1 MLKWAHQGG
10 KGSETED
17 MNRMSFQVSG
27 KTKKSFK
34 TTPPPP
40 NATKPPPAP
49 GPTPAQSSNGSTKSN
64 GAPPSPAISHTST
77 GSGEIPR
84 GPGQRS
90 LEITL
95 PSGNTVTAT
104 VDDKLQMMDLVVMI
118 AAKNKLNPTGHVII
132 PSSASRTDISQFKA
146 SQRIGELDTT
156 KLQIVPKLSRGE
168 IQSLKG
174 SEKRKATQFEQTI
187 RLTVLSGKNHKA
199 LLRVN
204 PEKPI
209 QEFLPQV
216 YEELAVVGAND
227 PRLRL
232 VKKPDEDIDYS
243 KSLNYYEVNELLL
256 VDLNPPPPPQEPEPA
271 PIEKKKKSMFGR
283 KSKKKGEVTLEPTA
297 EVATKPAA
305 AAPQKDM
312 VVESAQA
319 VTAHAPAVKQASVE
333 SNDSVPGENT
343 LKKRRPA
350 PPPPSAAKKETSSQ
364 GGQSPK
370 TTLERASHAV
380 SKKRRAP
387 APPPAGGAPL
397 PPAVPL
403 PLAAAPDVTVNGN
416 GDASPAMSDQERRI
430 TFGNAEVMES
440 GSESASSVTPSPAE
454 TPSSTL
460 ERRKDGGDATE
471 IQPQEVDVN
480 FAELDAGIQITL
492 CRGAIFVYSDLVLI
506 HVVMS
511 HPSECYL
518 GCRAN
523 EFGHCACACLYS
535 SSVLDD
541 SNLPSD
547 PSSVAPDPPKH
558 DATDG
563 GPAQGAVPVPLT
575 PPPVFV
581 PPPPPNEPPSP
592 GEPQED
598 VGKLI
603 EEGILLLARGGGEGP
618 DTISECSSALTED
631 LGGEEAISVS
641 EVSVGGNDQSQVPA
655 AEDPESGEKIKVD
668 ATLTVGE
675 SAEEEVGEEEKEVG
689 DDQEVVEAEDTVVVQ
704 SERPTEEDVEETSDI
719 LDKRA
724 ALTRMMKLSLDDDSN
739 ETTSY
744 SPTPQGEE
752 SDSVLEEKSLTA
764 LAAPVSRQSLD
775 DAASESK
782 AEDVV
787 QDTAEE
793 TEEKVEEL
801 AEDGAEQTRE
811 QVAEEV
817 DDKDVEMSKDS
828 KDEEQVVTEK
838 EQQVEEKPDDAERKV
853 GDGEKEE
860 GQKQEK
866 EDVSVDKEQETAS
879 ETVKVEP
886 GQPSMQQLTEQY
898 KQLQQQM
905 AMLQQQ
911 LMANPSAAHMAANP
925 GMSYQMQQMQQ
936 QQMQQQI
943 MLQQQLLLQQQQQQQ
958 VLMPSQAPYM
968 MMQQP
973 GGGVLMSPPQMVYT
987 PMGMQP
993 MPVYGQMTP
1002 PQAISTPVE
1011 QAPAPPAVAPEKS
1024 AEDSGKLGGDEAD
1037 APLKEDSPKVD
1048 QMVEAIPE
1056 DTPTKPQVSAQ
1067 ASASGRRNVFAD
1079 ILKKKN
1085 NPKASYVLSAQR
1097 EAQRQ
1102 RSDSNSSLN
1111 SSSSSSKDDSVSGS
1125 MSMSLSTS
1133 KTDSRTETTA
1143 PPPEARR
1150 QESIE
1155 LVTNGLSPTL
1165 PTPPET
1171 PEASPIRDDAT
1182 PTAPPK
1188 PDSPVSPSSPNN
1200 SSHDESNNNTSK
1212 SVTVDADVQPKV
1224 PVQNP
1229 KHDPVLPLP
1238 TDNNAKKAPPPIR
1251 PKPQVGPR
1259 PYRPASMYARIG
1271 EGASDSQV
1279 ETSKFSAHA
1288 RKVADLRSMFM
1299 LGK

>member
-209 QEFLPQV
+209 QDFLAQV

-350 PPPPSAAKKETSSQ
+350 PPPPSAAKKEHSSQ

-397 PPAVPL
+397 PPAAPL
-403 PLAAAPDVTVNGN
+403 PSAAAPDVTVNGN

-480 FAELDAGIQITL
+480 LAELDA
-492 CRGAIFVYSDLVLI
+492 
-506 HVVMS
+506 
-511 HPSECYL
+511 
-518 GCRAN
+518 
-523 EFGHCACACLYS
+523 
-535 SSVLDD
+535 
-541 SNLPSD
+541 
-547 PSSVAPDPPKH
+547 
-558 DATDG
+558 
-563 GPAQGAVPVPLT
+563 
-575 PPPVFV
+575 
-581 PPPPPNEPPSP
+581 
-592 GEPQED
+592 
-598 VGKLI
+598 
-603 EEGILLLARGGGEGP
+603 
-618 DTISECSSALTED
+618 ALTED

-811 QVAEEV
+811 KTAEEV
-817 DDKDVEMSKDS
+817 EDKDLEMSKDG

-838 EQQVEEKPDDAERKV
+838 EQKVEEKLDDAERKD

-1002 PQAISTPVE
+1002 PQAITTPVE

-1024 AEDSGKLGGDEAD
+1024 AEDSGKLGSDEAD

-1056 DTPTKPQVSAQ
+1056 DTPTKPQASAQ

-1188 PDSPVSPSSPNN
+1188 PDSPVSPPSPNN

>member
-1 MLKWAHQGG
+1 MW
-10 KGSETED
+10 S
-17 MNRMSFQVSG
+17 R
-27 KTKKSFK
+27 TKKSFK

-209 QEFLPQV
+209 QDFLAQV

-350 PPPPSAAKKETSSQ
+350 PPPPSAAKKEHSSQ

-397 PPAVPL
+397 PPAAPL
-403 PLAAAPDVTVNGN
+403 PSAAAPDVTVNGN

-480 FAELDAGIQITL
+480 LAELDA
-492 CRGAIFVYSDLVLI
+492 
-506 HVVMS
+506 
-511 HPSECYL
+511 
-518 GCRAN
+518 
-523 EFGHCACACLYS
+523 
-535 SSVLDD
+535 VLDD

-618 DTISECSSALTED
+618 DTISECSSDPEPSLNASATSSLIQSMEAAFEEAIAVGTESLTED

-811 QVAEEV
+811 KTAEEV
-817 DDKDVEMSKDS
+817 EDKDLEMSKDG

-838 EQQVEEKPDDAERKV
+838 EQKVEEKLDDAERKD

-1002 PQAISTPVE
+1002 PQAITTPVE

-1024 AEDSGKLGGDEAD
+1024 AEDSGKLGSDEAD

-1056 DTPTKPQVSAQ
+1056 DTPTKPQASAQ

-1188 PDSPVSPSSPNN
+1188 PDSPVSPPSPNN

-1288 RKVADLRSMFM
+1288 RKVADLRSVSTSEIHILFET
-1299 LGK
+1299 LLEILVNSIIYYARQSKFGSVLHYIV